1 MTVAQQIQ
9 YAKIA
14 QYLVVKDLSN
24 GVLFGEPLDVQLPIT
39 IYNERKAVEW
49 MYLLNPNEAN
59 LVGNGNYLYSLL
71 GKYGIEAQYIS
82 GTGGSGGG
90 ISPINPNLL
99 PDPLD
104 FEVSLTSPILQGE
117 NTLNLAS
124 RGYKGFNILFFI
136 GHIQQSKVDEG
147 DGSAYYSWDKN
158 TAILTLINRVA
169 QTGDI
174 FTIYPVV

>member
-14 QYLVVKDLSN
+14 QYQCLKDISN
-24 GVLFGEPLDVQLPIT
+24 GVAFGNPLDVMLPLT

-71 GKYGIEAQYIS
+71 GKYGLSAQS
-82 GTGGSGGG
+82 VSGSGGS
-90 ISPINPNLL
+90 ISPIDPNLL
-99 PDPLD
+99 PAPLD
-104 FEVSLTSPILQGE
+104 FEVTGSSIILEGE
-117 NTLNLAS
+117 GSLNLS
-124 RGYKGFNILFFI
+124 SYGYKGFNILFFV
-136 GHIQQSKVDEG
+136 GHIQQSVVN
-147 DGSAYYSWDKN
+147 DGGAYYAWDKN
-158 TAILTLINRVA
+158 TAILTLYNRTA
-169 QTGDI
+169 QLGDI